1 MWGHEQQE
9 VASAKVQVIQC
20 CVIFLSILQTHHNP
34 QLHKSVFST
43 PDKSNLQGTH
53 GKCVRYMQHFRITQ
67 AAIVQRA
74 YTDLYFCIGTADIM
88 HGSFPFNFTQNL
100 LLFSFQRKPKA
111 RAFNTLSNC
120 SKSLVMQALNAYVKV
135 KVNQIKLVLGK
146 TPNQIGLTHPRMI
159 LKKLSRIH
167 HRANDWIQG
176 STKLWPL
183 LSRGLP

>member
-9 VASAKVQVIQC
+9 VASAKVQVILC

-120 SKSLVMQALNAYVKV
+120 SKSLVVMQALNAYVKV

-146 TPNQIGLTHPRMI
+146 AQSPQDDFE
-159 LKKLSRIH
+159 KLSRIH
-167 HRANDWIQG
+167 HRTNDWIQG
-176 STKLWPL
+176 STKL
-183 LSRGLP
+183 

>member
-9 VASAKVQVIQC
+9 VASAKVQVILC

-43 PDKSNLQGTH
+43 PDKSNLQGTR

-146 TPNQIGLTHPRMI
+146 AYSPQDDFE
-159 LKKLSRIH
+159 KLSRIH